1 MKKVLLYSGGMD
13 SWLIN
18 KIWKPDYRVYVN
30 MHTQYSQTELERIK
44 LEKDI
49 IIIDFPLAQWER
61 ADAIIPLRNLYLVM
75 VVCNTFPEDDL
86 DICLGATAGDRVLD
100 KSLEFA
106 DMTSNLL
113 SYLYLPQHWCKGRK
127 VRVNVDFKGMTKT
140 DLLNEYVKLG
150 GSLEVPLK
158 ESFSCYEPIKGRECW
173 MCKPCFRKYV
183 AFKSCGYQ
191 FDDEIDKKVYIY
203 IKNEIIPQIQNG
215 TYGRASEE
223 TEICNIFLELCN
235 KYDKE

>member
-44 LEKDI
+44 LEEDI
-49 IIIDFPLAQWER
+49 IIIDFPLSQWER

-100 KSLEFA
+100 KSIEFA

-158 ESFSCYEPIKGRECW
+158 ESFSCYDPDLEGNECW
-173 MCKPCFRKYV
+173 KCKPCFRKYV
-183 AFKSCGYQ
+183 AFKTCGYK
-191 FDDEIDKKVYIY
+191 FDYLVDKEVYTY
-203 IKNEIIPQIQNG
+203 LRKEIIPKIEAG
-215 TYGRASEE
+215 TYGRADEE
-223 TEICNIFLELCN
+223 QYIVKIYEDLEKL
-235 KYDKE
+235 YG